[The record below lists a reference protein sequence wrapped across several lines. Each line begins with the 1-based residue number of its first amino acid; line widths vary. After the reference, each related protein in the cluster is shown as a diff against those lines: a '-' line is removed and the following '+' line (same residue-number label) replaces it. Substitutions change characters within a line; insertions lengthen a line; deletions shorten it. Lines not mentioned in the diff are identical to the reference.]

1 MKNDIL
7 KRIQDF
13 ALEEIMGDRFGKY
26 AKEIILDRA
35 IPDVRDGLKPVQRR
49 ILYAMYKA
57 GNTWDK
63 GYIKC
68 AATVGDVLGK
78 FHPHGDSSV
87 YDAMVRMS
95 QWWKQNTILIDIHGN
110 NGSMDGDQAAAYR
123 YTEARLAHISEELL
137 GDLEKNTVKW
147 APNFDD
153 RFLEPTVLPSK
164 FPNLLVNGSN
174 GISAG
179 YATNIPPHNLG
190 EIIDATIKRID
201 SPNCRLDT
209 ILEIVKGPDF
219 PTGGIVEGKEGIID
233 AFTTGKGKII
243 VKSKTEFKKEK
254 GKEQIIISEIPF
266 EVNKALL
273 VQKIDSLRID
283 KKIDGIAEVRDET
296 DREGLRIAIDLKSG
310 ANKELVLNYLLKNT
324 DLQVSYNYN
333 MVAIVNRTPKT
344 LGIIPII
351 DAYIEHFREVITKRT
366 EFDLAAYQKE
376 FNIVSGLIKAIS
388 ILDDVIKTIRAS
400 KNKVDAKYN
409 LVDKYK
415 FTEDQ
420 AEAIVMLQ
428 LYKLTNTDVVVLE
441 KRSEELKELIK
452 ECEHILNDENELK
465 NVMKSELRE
474 IKKKYAEDRKTVIKD
489 EITEIKIDELDMV
502 SKDDFIVCIS
512 SIGYVKKHSIK
523 MFSANENEYPAVK
536 EGDYIEGLYKVNN
549 LDTILLFTNLGN
561 YLYVP
566 VREIAEAKFKDV
578 GTHISNLIK
587 VSDGEK
593 IIKSIAVKNFDD
605 SLVTLFTKNGMVKR
619 VPLNLFEV
627 SRYTKPIACIKLKDN
642 DELVSVSRTM
652 GENVL
657 IISKDGYALKYASDE
672 IPILGLKTS
681 GVKSMKLN
689 AKSEVVSGFVVSEL
703 KEYVSIFTD
712 RNTAKRIHINDID
725 LTSRAKKGSL
735 IIKSPKSKSYTII
748 KAFNVGSKSIFG
760 ILDKTIG
767 YLKSSDISIL
777 DKTSTGNTYTKNN
790 VEDVF
795 VVTRLTDI
803 TQEEKIDN
811 VKESTH
817 EDTKDSQKES
827 TKEIKKENKTESKKE
842 KKEEVKQ
849 EKQLTMSDF
858 FEEFKI

>member
-7 KRIQDF
+7 KRIQDY
-13 ALEEIMGDRFGKY
+13 ALEEIMGDRFSKY

-95 QWWKQNTILIDIHGN
+95 QWWKQNSILVDIHGN

-123 YTEARLAHISEELL
+123 YTEAKLAHISKELL
-137 GDLEKNTVKW
+137 GDLEKDTVKW

-153 RFLEPTVLPSK
+153 RFLEPTVLPAK
-164 FPNLLVNGSN
+164 FPNLLVNGAN

-219 PTGGIVEGKEGIID
+219 PTGAIVEGKQGIID
-233 AFTTGKGKII
+233 AFTTGRGKVI

-254 GKEQIIISEIPF
+254 GREQIIITEIPF
-266 EVNKALL
+266 DVNKATL

-310 ANKELVLNYLLKNT
+310 ANKEFILNYLLKNT
-324 DLQVSYNYN
+324 DLQISYNYN

-344 LGIIPII
+344 LGIIPIL
-351 DAYIEHFREVITKRT
+351 DAYIDHFTEVITNRT
-366 EFDLAAYQKE
+366 KFDLAAYQKE

-388 ILDDVIKTIRAS
+388 ILDEVIKTIRSS
-400 KNKVDAKYN
+400 KNKSDAKVN
-409 LVDKYK
+409 LVEKYD
-415 FTEDQ
+415 FTIEQ

-441 KRSEELKELIK
+441 ERSEKLKELIK
-452 ECEHILNDENELK
+452 ECEKILNDENELK
-465 NVMKSELRE
+465 SVMKSELRE
-474 IKKKYAEDRKTVIKD
+474 IKKQYATPRKTEIKS
-489 EITEIKIDELDMV
+489 EITEIKIDELDMI

-512 SIGYVKKHSIK
+512 KTGYVKKISLK
-523 MFSANENEYPAVK
+523 SYNSSNTQELPAVK
-536 EGDYIEGLYKVNN
+536 ENDYIEGFYKINN
-549 LDTILLFTNLGN
+549 IDTIVLFTNLGN
-561 YLYVP
+561 FLYLP
-566 VREIAEAKFKDV
+566 VRDIQEAKYKDL
-578 GTHISNLIK
+578 GTHISNYIK
-587 VSDGEK
+587 VSDDEK
-593 IIKSIAVKNFDD
+593 IIRSIGVDKFDD
-605 SLVTLFTKNGMVKR
+605 TLITAVTKNGMIKKMR
-619 VPLNLFEV
+619 LKDFAV
-627 SRYTKPIACIKLKDN
+627 SRYSKPITMFKLKDD
-642 DELVSVSRTM
+642 DEVVSVSNNSGKDT
-652 GENVL
+652 V
-657 IISKDGYALKYASDE
+657 IITNSGYALRFNTDE
-672 IPILGLKTS
+672 IPEFGLKAG
-681 GVKSMKLN
+681 GVKAIKLSDDD
-689 AKSEVVSGFVVSEL
+689 AVSSAFVISEN
-703 KEYVSIFTD
+703 KEYLAIFTD
-712 RNTAKRIHINDID
+712 KNTAKRIKVEDIEMS
-725 LTSRAKKGSL
+725 SRAKKGSL
-735 IIKSPKSKSYTII
+735 IIKSPKSKKYSIF
-748 KAFNVGSKSIFG
+748 KAFNISSKSIVG
-760 ILDKTIG
+760 IVDGSIG
-767 YLKSSDISIL
+767 YLKSSDINIM
-777 DKTSTGNTYTKNN
+777 DKQSVGSVITKKNIDN
-790 VEDVF
+790 IF
-795 VVTRLTDI
+795 VVTKL
-803 TQEEKIDN
+803 
-811 VKESTH
+811 
-817 EDTKDSQKES
+817 
-827 TKEIKKENKTESKKE
+827 KEIKSSELKEKETKKE
-842 KKEEVKQ
+842 TSDEVKPKE